1 MTTYYKVDK
10 NSDLHSDL
18 EYVFYIKGNFLKE
31 MNDEISQALGI
42 EDAYNKIGYSRSSEP
57 VLFIERTFKN
67 EVEESDL
74 KKYPVCSGDKTYY
87 EFKKRSKPYKAFLK
101 FVKDHDLNNVITRQ
115 NLTMVVRFFH
125 NFRGRIEINYY
136 NEEFWI
142 ESHEEQHLDYLHETT
157 EADYYEMRLN
167 LAKKKETV

>member
-1 MTTYYKVDK
+1 MTKYYKVDK

-31 MNDEISQALGI
+31 MNEEISQAIGI
-42 EDAYNKIGYSRSSEP
+42 EDAYNKVAYSRSSEP
-57 VLFIERTFKN
+57 VLFIESKFKN
-67 EVEESDL
+67 EVEENDL
-74 KKYPVCSGDKTYY
+74 KKHPVCTGDKAYY
-87 EFKKRSKPYKAFLK
+87 EFKKRSKPNKAFLK
-101 FVKDHDLNNVITRQ
+101 FVENHNLNKVITRQ

>member
-1 MTTYYKVDK
+1 MTKYYKVDK
-10 NSDLHSDL
+10 SSDLPSDL
-18 EYVFYIKGNFLKE
+18 EYVFHIKGNFLKE
-31 MNDEISQALGI
+31 MNEEISQAIGI
-42 EDAYNKIGYSRSSEP
+42 EDAYNKVVYSRSSEP
-57 VLFIERTFKN
+57 VLFIESKFKN

-74 KKYPVCSGDKTYY
+74 KKHPVCSRDKTFY

-125 NFRGRIEINYY
+125 NFRGRIEINYF

-142 ESHEEQHLDYLHETT
+142 ESQEEQYLDYLHEIT
-157 EADYYEMRLN
+157 EADYYEMKLN
-167 LAKKKETV
+167 LAKKKTA